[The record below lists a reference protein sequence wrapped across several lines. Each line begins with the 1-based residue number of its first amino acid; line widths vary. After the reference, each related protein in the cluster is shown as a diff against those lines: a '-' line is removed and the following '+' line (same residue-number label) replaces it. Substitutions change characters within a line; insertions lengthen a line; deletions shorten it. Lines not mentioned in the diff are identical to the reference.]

1 MQTKII
7 KLKLDKGS
15 NLIDNFIELAIF
27 NIREVLFN
35 QSGGYTSE

>member
-15 NLIDNFIELAIF
+15 NLIDNFIETSNLASLCLGLKYF
-27 NIREVLFN
+27 C
-35 QSGGYTSE
+35 GYTSE